1 MEVFYGD
8 LITFLGTPLGAVC
21 VFFVK
26 KGPERR
32 RPVLTH
38 RLCCRGDGGGL
49 GVEPACPRH
58 PEVRSLGLTFRPSG
72 GGRLLDRHFVFAD
85 PRPHHSP
92 PAHQEWPGRGPQ
104 KPAESAP
111 P

>member
-38 RLCCRGDGGGL
+38 S
-49 GVEPACPRH
+49 PALLPR
-58 PEVRSLGLTFRPSG
+58 
-72 GGRLLDRHFVFAD
+72 
-85 PRPHHSP
+85 
-92 PAHQEWPGRGPQ
+92 
-104 KPAESAP
+104 
-111 P
+111 